1 MLASFRTL
9 TFGTAT
15 RKAESRALRV
25 GHTTPIEIPCYSFL
39 LENELDPR
47 ATERGQKDC
56 QLKIS
61 KEPNKRNFYSLV
73 LCTSS
78 VLLSLS

>member
-1 MLASFRTL
+1 MLASFPTL
-9 TFGTAT
+9 TFGTT

-39 LENELDPR
+39 LENQLDPR

-56 QLKIS
+56 HLTIS
-61 KEPNKRNFYSLV
+61 KDRKGNFYSPV
-73 LCTSS
+73 FCTSS
-78 VLLSLS
+78 VLGSLC